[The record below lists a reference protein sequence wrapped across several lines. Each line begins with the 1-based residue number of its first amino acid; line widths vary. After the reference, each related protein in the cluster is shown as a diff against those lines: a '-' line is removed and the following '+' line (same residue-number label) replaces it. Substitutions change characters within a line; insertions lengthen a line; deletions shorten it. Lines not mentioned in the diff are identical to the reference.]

1 MYPART
7 PMKQLISPSV
17 LDRTAG
23 IRSEFLAA
31 QPFRYACME
40 SFLDPAWAETLL
52 RDFPVF
58 DPKKAL
64 DEFGKVGKKAV
75 RTDMREISDSYR
87 EFYDYISSQPFLDA
101 MSAMTGIPDLRF
113 DKQMYGGGTHEN
125 LEGQALDAH
134 VDFNYDQERQLHR
147 RINLLIYLNKEWDVS
162 WGGAIQLHSDPR
174 DWDHDEIK
182 TFNCTFNRCVVFETN
197 EHSWHGF
204 QRIRLPE
211 EKRGLTRK
219 CISIYL
225 YTKERPAEEIVPMH
239 GTFYVQRPLPER
251 YIAGLVLHQEHVEEL
266 KHLFAERDDWLG
278 FYRRMEAEVG
288 QENRAL
294 RVYADTLMVYNRSE
308 RMAGWLPYSR
318 LLIRPVR
325 KAVAVTL
332 QAWNS
337 LRHRPAAQVGAG
349 ALPGLPETLRTGKAL
364 DATDVQKLRQGL
376 MDRDRLIQRYQ
387 ALELELRRENDKLQ
401 AAIAASLRNIPLS
414 LGKGLAQ
421 EPDSLQGAYAGGWAS
436 SQLRV
441 KLRTTGPTA
450 ALTIGGWLPDAYPQ
464 GMQIEAR
471 IDGSAAGSY
480 APTPGVPFI
489 WRIQPSNALDG
500 AFALELRTT
509 APAPLPVPAGDQRD
523 LAFVLQR
530 IQAG

>member
-1 MYPART
+1 MISADVLARSAAIRASYQAAKPFRHVCLEGFLEAEVAESLLT
-7 PMKQLISPSV
+7 EFPPFDAKH
-17 LDRTAG
+17 A
-23 IRSEFLAA
+23 RSE
-31 QPFRYACME
+31 MG
-40 SFLDPAWAETLL
+40 
-52 RDFPVF
+52 
-58 DPKKAL
+58 KA
-64 DEFGKVGKKAV
+64 GGKAV
-75 RTDMREISDSYR
+75 VTDLASIGPAYQA
-87 EFYDYISSQPFLDA
+87 FYDYMRSHAFLGA
-101 MSAMTGIPDLRF
+101 MSDLLGIPDLLF
-113 DKQMYGGGTHEN
+113 DPAMYGGGTHEN
-125 LEGQALDAH
+125 LDSQELDPH
-134 VDFNYDQERQLHR
+134 IDFNYDPVRRLHR
-147 RINLLIYLNKEWDVS
+147 RLNLLIYLNKEWEPA
-162 WGGAIQLHSDPR
+162 WGGGIELHSDPR
-174 DWDHDEIK
+174 DWERDEVK
-182 TFNCTFNRCVVFETN
+182 VFNCSFNRGVVFETN